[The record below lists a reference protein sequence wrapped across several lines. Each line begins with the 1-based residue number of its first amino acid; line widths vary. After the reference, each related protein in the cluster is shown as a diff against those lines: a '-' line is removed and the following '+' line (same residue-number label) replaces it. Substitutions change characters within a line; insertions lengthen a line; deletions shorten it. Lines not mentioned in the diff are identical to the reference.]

1 MSEDQLDSM
10 FGALADPT
18 RRALL
23 AQLTEGPAPVGLLAA
38 HHDMSQPAISK
49 HLRVLEGAGLIRREA
64 RGRERLAHL
73 EIDRLDHAMDWLQA
87 FRDRWNGRLDALDHL
102 LDELKNDE
110 GDPS

>member
-1 MSEDQLDSM
+1 M

-23 AQLTEGPAPVGLLAA
+23 AQLTDGPAPVGQLAA
-38 HHDMSQPAISK
+38 AHDMSQPAISK

-73 EIDRLDHAMDWLQA
+73 EIERLDQAMDWLQA
-87 FRDRWNGRLDALDHL
+87 FRDRWNGRLDALDKL
-102 LDELKNDE
+102 LVELKKDE
-110 GDPS
+110 GETS